1 MFKEGNT
8 ENHTTQLHWEIN
20 TDQEPYLYAFPH
32 SKAKHYRDPNMAI
45 GAVQPDGTIYYYWID
60 ESGRE
65 TSDNVYSM
73 PSEDVLNK
81 LKQAWKKWSQESGE
95 SNPFDK
101 IQEGCKEVNMTFK
114 ELNEEIEKYVD
125 DEYNHEDLQKALD
138 DIFADI
144 SGWAFKFVDLD
155 LMRMYDEGEALQ
167 AFPDAEIVRYMKD
180 NGYAVFE
187 ITDNCKEEIEE
198 AGVSFEDYKGMIF
211 VSPVLSEM
219 KLQSEVIKGIEEG
232 EF

>member
-1 MFKEGNT
+1 M
-8 ENHTTQLHWEIN
+8 
-20 TDQEPYLYAFPH
+20 
-32 SKAKHYRDPNMAI
+32 
-45 GAVQPDGTIYYYWID
+45 
-60 ESGRE
+60 
-65 TSDNVYSM
+65 
-73 PSEDVLNK
+73 
-81 LKQAWKKWSQESGE
+81 
-95 SNPFDK
+95 
-101 IQEGCKEVNMTFK
+101 FK
-114 ELNEEIEKYVD
+114 ELNEEIEKFVD

-187 ITDNCKEEIEE
+187 TTDNCKEEIEE

-211 VSPVLSEM
+211 VSPILSE
-219 KLQSEVIKGIEEG
+219 LQLKREVIKGIEEG